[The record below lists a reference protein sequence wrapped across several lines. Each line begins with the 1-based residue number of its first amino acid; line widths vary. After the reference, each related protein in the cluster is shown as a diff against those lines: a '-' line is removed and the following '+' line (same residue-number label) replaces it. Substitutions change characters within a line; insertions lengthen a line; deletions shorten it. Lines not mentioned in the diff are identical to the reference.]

1 MVGEGSGGRGGVV
14 ASGLVGGNTDAGD
27 CGAGD
32 SFNFSSD
39 ILSGR
44 AGGSLSLV
52 TWNCACLLGGAPVD
66 ERGRRRQSGKERR
79 IVDLALKC
87 DVVLLQEVHGT
98 HEDLASIKCLIP
110 GHLVCGSFCDS
121 RGAGGVV
128 IIVHPRLRSRFG
140 DSWSVREVF
149 PGRAVILD
157 LGINAPGA
165 VDSTSRLD
173 ILSFCCV
180 HVVPA
185 WSDSVKRNFFLQL
198 RDAVPRDSDSVFYV
212 GGDFNFPSDGE
223 GRLNIASGRVVVSN
237 DPVASFFEALF
248 EDLTEIAQDR
258 PTRKRVEGGE
268 VTVLS
273 RIDRIFS
280 SIPPGELLGRNA
292 NAVTIGKLTA
302 KSDLS
307 DHIPVAA
314 RICSRELL
322 STGRSFVPCWFLFL

>member
-1 MVGEGSGGRGGVV
+1 M
-14 ASGLVGGNTDAGD
+14 
-27 CGAGD
+27 
-32 SFNFSSD
+32 
-39 ILSGR
+39 
-44 AGGSLSLV
+44 
-52 TWNCACLLGGAPVD
+52 
-66 ERGRRRQSGKERR
+66 
-79 IVDLALKC
+79 DLALKY

-165 VDSTSRLD
+165 GDSTSPLD

-258 PTRKRVEGGE
+258 PTRKRVEGG
-268 VTVLS
+268 
-273 RIDRIFS
+273 
-280 SIPPGELLGRNA
+280 
-292 NAVTIGKLTA
+292 
-302 KSDLS
+302 
-307 DHIPVAA
+307 
-314 RICSRELL
+314 
-322 STGRSFVPCWFLFL
+322 GRSLSCLGSIGSSLVSLLVSCWVGMRVLLPLASSLRGVILAITFLLLLASAAGSF